1 MRMQAIWN
9 GKVIADSDDTVVIEG
24 NHYFPASHVDPS
36 ALRPSSTTTVCGW
49 KGTAS
54 YHTVVVDGA
63 ENADAA
69 WFYQH
74 PKPSADAITAR
85 IAFWKGSAVTP
96 APESADATDSAT

>member
-9 GKVIADSDDTVVIEG
+9 GKVIADSDE
-24 NHYFPASHVDPS
+24 
-36 ALRPSSTTTVCGW
+36 
-49 KGTAS
+49 
-54 YHTVVVDGA
+54 TVVVDGA

>member
-9 GKVIADSDDTVVIEG
+9 GKVIADSDE
-24 NHYFPASHVDPS
+24 
-36 ALRPSSTTTVCGW
+36 
-49 KGTAS
+49 
-54 YHTVVVDGA
+54 TVVVDGA

-69 WFYQH
+69 WFYPH

-96 APESADATDSAT
+96 APAPESADATDSAT